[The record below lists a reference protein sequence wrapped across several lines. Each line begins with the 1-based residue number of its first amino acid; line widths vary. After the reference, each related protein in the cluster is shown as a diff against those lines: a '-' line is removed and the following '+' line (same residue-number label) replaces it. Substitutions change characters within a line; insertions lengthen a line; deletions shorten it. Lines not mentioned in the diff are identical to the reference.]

1 MCLILFS
8 YCERP
13 GRPLLVAANR
23 DEFYGRPAHPAGYWQ
38 DAPQVF
44 AGRDLTGGGTWLGV
58 ATTGRFAALT
68 NFTDFDLP
76 AHPTPPSR
84 GDLPKRF
91 LDGNESA
98 LDYARNIDG
107 ERYQGFNLIVFDGD
121 ELVYACNRTG
131 AARVLAPGAYGLAN
145 APLEEVWPKSARG
158 VAALGALPDDAPPEA
173 LLEVLRDESEGYL
186 ADGREP
192 ESARRATPAFLRGNE
207 YGTRASTAVAFE
219 GGHIDFIEQLY
230 GPMGAPGGRVA
241 AHIPIERAT
250 LAHGPTRRSA

>member
-23 DEFYGRPAHPAGYWQ
+23 DEFYARPAEPAGHWQ

-44 AGRDLTGGGTWLGV
+44 GGRDLTGGGTWLGV
-58 ATTGRFAALT
+58 SVTGRFAALT

-76 AHPTPPSR
+76 ARPAPSR
-84 GDLPKRF
+84 GDLPRRF
-91 LDGNESA
+91 LEGNDSA
-98 LDYARNIDG
+98 LDYARSIEG

-131 AARVLAPGAYGLAN
+131 EASVLPPGAYGLAN
-145 APLEEVWPKSARG
+145 APLTEVWPKSARG
-158 VAALGALPDDAPPEA
+158 VAALSALPNDAPAEA
-173 LLEVLRDESEGYL
+173 LLDVLADESEGYL

-192 ESARRATPAFLRGNE
+192 ESARRATPAFLRGKE

-219 GGHIDFIEQLY
+219 GDHIHFIEQLF
-230 GPMGAPGGRVA
+230 GPMGAPGGRVT
-241 AHIPIERAT
+241 ERIAIASAP
-250 LAHGPTRRSA
+250 LAGQRLRRRA